1 MITRGDLSRIVPEPW
16 SLGLSPVAA
25 RRLLNVLSVVVVA
38 GLLLEAGEPELL
50 LDALWVMLAVSAF
63 VLGMRAT
70 VFRIAGILLLL
81 AASAMANIGHAE
93 PVANE
98 LSDVTEWP
106 LMIVISTLVALMADR
121 VSTMARRY
129 AGLYRLAS
137 DRLTTAQEDERGRMA
152 RDLHDGVGQTL
163 TAVLLTLDSAEASLR
178 QRSDSGAASTMLSV
192 EAAVKR
198 ARDLSVAALEE
209 ARQVAAQLRP
219 PRIREMGLGAA
230 IGDLAEAAGVP
241 VEVRFR
247 PSILPPGLI
256 NPQRQLDAYRVVQE
270 AVGNAARHAHGGRV
284 WIDAEVWDETV
295 RIIVGDDGA
304 GFDRATTPV
313 GLGIAGMQERT
324 AILMGQLEV
333 KSEPGAGTTV
343 ELLMPI
349 LRLPGAEAVSG
360 TAAQRLEVR
369 T

>member
-1 MITRGDLSRIVPEPW
+1 MS
-16 SLGLSPVAA
+16 
-25 RRLLNVLSVVVVA
+25 
-38 GLLLEAGEPELL
+38 
-50 LDALWVMLAVSAF
+50 
-63 VLGMRAT
+63 
-70 VFRIAGILLLL
+70 
-81 AASAMANIGHAE
+81 
-93 PVANE
+93 
-98 LSDVTEWP
+98 
-106 LMIVISTLVALMADR
+106 
-121 VSTMARRY
+121 
-129 AGLYRLAS
+129 
-137 DRLTTAQEDERGRMA
+137 
-152 RDLHDGVGQTL
+152 
-163 TAVLLTLDSAEASLR
+163 
-178 QRSDSGAASTMLSV
+178 SV

-256 NPQRQLDAYRVVQE
+256 GPQRQLDAYRVVQE
-270 AVGNAARHAHGGRV
+270 AVGNAARHGNGGHV
-284 WIDAEVWDETV
+284 WIDAEVSDATV

-304 GFDRATTPV
+304 GFDRGVTPI

-343 ELLMPI
+343 ELLIPI
-349 LRLPGAEAVSG
+349 PRLTGTGAVSE
-360 TAAQRLEVR
+360 TAVQRLEGR
-369 T
+369 A